1 MQTLRNLKDAAIG
14 AAYNVTWSYRR
25 IPDLT
30 GRVAIVTGATS
41 GIGLE
46 TARRLAEKHA
56 FVIMASR
63 NEEEGEAAI
72 AWIRERTPN
81 GTLEFHHLD
90 LASLAS
96 IRAFAERFRRR
107 GLPLHVL
114 AANAGVMSP
123 REERT
128 ADGFEIHQGIKF
140 LGHFYLIH
148 LLLDVVK
155 TSAPSRVVVMSSAE
169 EARAAGVPW
178 ADLGGRRVPPGESTI
193 AWYGASNL
201 CSLMYARELDRRLK
215 AAAVLSD
222 VPDVF
227 AVEPGELSCVLG
239 RPVEAENILEANQPT
254 NQPTNPPLTNYR
266 PLPKL
271 KFQA

>member
-1 MQTLRNLKDAAIG
+1 M
-14 AAYNVTWSYRR
+14 
-25 IPDLT
+25 
-30 GRVAIVTGATS
+30 TGATS

-63 NEEEGEAAI
+63 DEEEGAAAV
-72 AWIRERTPN
+72 AWIRERTSN
-81 GTLEFHHLD
+81 GTLEFQHLD

-96 IRAFAERFRRR
+96 IRAFAERFRAR
-107 GLPLHVL
+107 GLPLHILV
-114 AANAGVMSP
+114 ANAGVMSP
-123 REERT
+123 RDERT
-128 ADGFEIHQGIKF
+128 ADGFEIHQGVKF

-178 ADLGGRRVPPGESTI
+178 NDLGGRRVPPPGESTI
-193 AWYGASNL
+193 AWYGTSNL
-201 CSLMYARELDRRLK
+201 CSLMYAREMDRRLK

-227 AVEPGELSCVLG
+227 AVEPG
-239 RPVEAENILEANQPT
+239 
-254 NQPTNPPLTNYR
+254 
-266 PLPKL
+266 
-271 KFQA
+271 